1 MGENPWVV
9 EEESNKPPVA
19 PSDGKSDKGS
29 AGQDQDDCQSQSAFE
44 KKVKVQVGK
53 LLRGRKP
60 EQKALRIGLA
70 GKLSMSAENNA
81 VPALVDQ
88 LWMPDDPLA
97 VIAVLRDATQEALD
111 EVSIREDGATAI
123 QKVWDNST
131 RVLGYLMLCLVS
143 REWADCQQE
152 ASNPYYDIPLSKKI
166 SLELV
171 SASVNETAACLMSMT
186 EQDLNGLESEA
197 EETFVPENGWLP
209 QGGVTTIVEG
219 IYRVREPDKSA
230 EERNALLNK
239 VRLEIEAGGH
249 KSYTLGVL
257 NETLKIE
264 HEDGIRNHY
273 LAIHWDNAKHPAQCP
288 VVCQQLKNYLPA
300 LPIVRFGGMDH
311 DQVILHLDESVL
323 AARIIR
329 FLKLIED
336 YQ

>member
-1 MGENPWVV
+1 M
-9 EEESNKPPVA
+9 
-19 PSDGKSDKGS
+19 
-29 AGQDQDDCQSQSAFE
+29 
-44 KKVKVQVGK
+44 QVGK
-53 LLRGRKP
+53 LLRGMKP
-60 EQKALRIGLA
+60 EQKALRVCLA
-70 GKLSMSAENNA
+70 GQLSAGSENNV

-88 LWMPDDPLA
+88 LWKPDDPLA

-111 EVSIREDGATAI
+111 EVSAKENGPTLI
-123 QKVWDNST
+123 QKVWDTST

-186 EQDLNGLESEA
+186 ERDLNGLESEA

-209 QGGVTTIVEG
+209 QGGVAAIVEG
-219 IYRVREPDKSA
+219 IYRVREPDA
-230 EERNALLNK
+230 AVEERNALLNK
-239 VRLEIEAGGH
+239 VRLDIEAGGH

-264 HEDGIRNHY
+264 HEDGVRNHY
-273 LAIHWDNAKHPAQCP
+273 LAIRRDNASHPAQCP
-288 VVCQQLKNYLPA
+288 VVCQQLKHFLPA

-311 DQVILHLDESVL
+311 EQVILRLDESVL